1 MKQRLVFIGNIA
13 SPYQVKLCY
22 ALEEYF
28 DAEFWFYE
36 HLDQNRPDW
45 WKIPLGDK
53 CQVLKHSKWFP
64 KIGYLSLGLIPEL
77 IRFKPDVILLGGF
90 MAGHAVIVRIAKLFG
105 IKTVVMSEPLRPLQN
120 DDDPSDKLT
129 NPEDNPYKT
138 RLLHWMFKDADL
150 YFGMGTVAV
159 EQFKNQLGFNPD
171 KVVHAT
177 YAQDIDAYFDH
188 GLRRKQPG
196 DTFKLLFANRLVERY
211 QPLLVLEAYRNLS
224 KRYSLE
230 LYLNHSGQQLEACK
244 TYIAEHDLKNVHF
257 LNEIRAWDEMP
268 KVYEQADILILP
280 ATYSNGNGTIIEARA
295 SGMGVV
301 ISHQINNVSHHSV
314 DGKNCYMCDVTVESI
329 EQGIEQYLEHPERLI
344 EHGMLSRELVK
355 FHRNDV
361 TAKGYYDTLRA
372 KQIIS

>member
-1 MKQRLVFIGNIA
+1 MKQKLVFIGNIA

-36 HLDQNRPDW
+36 YLDQNRPEW

-53 CQVLKHSKWFP
+53 CQVLRYSKWFP

-90 MAGHAVIVRIAKLFG
+90 MAGHAAIVRIAKLFG
-105 IKTVVMSEPLRPLQN
+105 IKTVIMSEPLRPLQN
-120 DDDPSDKLT
+120 DDDPSDRLT
-129 NPEDNPYKT
+129 NPQDNPYKT
-138 RLLHWMFKDADL
+138 KLLHWMFKDADL

-159 EQFKNQLGFNPD
+159 EQFKQQLGFDPN

-188 GLRRKQPG
+188 GLRRKRSG

-230 LYLNHSGQQLEACK
+230 LYLNNSGQQLEACK
-244 TYIAEHDLKNVHF
+244 AYIAEHDLKNVHF
-257 LNEIRAWDEMP
+257 LDEIRAWDEMP
-268 KVYEQADILILP
+268 KVYEQADILVLP

-301 ISHQINNVSHHSV
+301 ISDQINNVSHHSV
-314 DGKNCYMCDVTVESI
+314 DGKNCYMCGVTVESI
-329 EQGIEQYLEHPERLI
+329 ERGIEQYLEHPERLI

>member
-1 MKQRLVFIGNIA
+1 MKQKLVFISNIA

-36 HLDQNRPDW
+36 HLDANRPDW

-53 CQVLKHSKWFP
+53 CKILKYSKRFP
-64 KIGYLSLGLIPEL
+64 KLSYLSLGLIPEL
-77 IRFKPDVILLGGF
+77 VRFKPDIILLGGF
-90 MAGHAVIVRIAKLFG
+90 MPMHALITKVAKRLG

-120 DDDPSDKLT
+120 DDDPSNRLM
-129 NPEDNPYKT
+129 NRIDNPRKT
-138 RLLHWMFKDADL
+138 QLLHWMFKDADL
-150 YFGMGTVAV
+150 FFSMGTVAV
-159 EQFKNQLGFNPD
+159 DQFKRELQFNPD

-188 GLRRKQPG
+188 GLRHKKQG

-224 KRYSLE
+224 KRYNLE

-244 TYIAEHDLKNVHF
+244 SYIAEHHLENVHF
-257 LNEIRAWDEMP
+257 LDEIRAWDEMP
-268 KVYEQADILILP
+268 IVYEQADILILP

-301 ISHQINNVSHHSV
+301 ISNQINNVSHHSV
-314 DGKNCYMCDVTVESI
+314 DGENCYMCDVTVESI
-329 EQGIEQYLEHPERLI
+329 EAGIEQYLAHPERLI
-344 EHGMLSRELVK
+344 EHGKLSRELVK

-361 TAKGYYDTLRA
+361 TAKGYYDTLRE

>member
-1 MKQRLVFIGNIA
+1 MKQKLVFIGNIA

-45 WKIPLGDK
+45 WKIPLGEK
-53 CQVLKHSKWFP
+53 CQILKHTKWFP
-64 KIGYLSLGLIPEL
+64 KLGYLSLGLIPEL

-90 MAGHAVIVRIAKLFG
+90 MAGHAGIVRVAKLFG
-105 IKTVVMSEPLRPLQN
+105 IKTVVMSEPIRPLQN
-120 DDDPSDKLT
+120 DDDPSDRLT
-129 NPEDNPYKT
+129 NPQDNPHKT
-138 RLLHWMFKDADL
+138 KLLHWMFKDADL

-159 EQFKNQLGFNPD
+159 EQFKDHLGFDPE

-230 LYLNHSGQQLEACK
+230 LYLNNSGQQLEACK
-244 TYIAEHDLKNVHF
+244 AYIAEHDLKNVHF
-257 LNEIRAWDEMP
+257 LDEIRAWDEMP
-268 KVYEQADILILP
+268 KVYEQADILVLP

-301 ISHQINNVSHHSV
+301 ISDQINNVSHHSV
-314 DGKNCYMCDVTVESI
+314 DGKNCYMCDITVESI
-329 EQGIEQYLEHPERLI
+329 ERGIEQYLEHPERLI

>member
-1 MKQRLVFIGNIA
+1 MKQKLVFIGNIA

-28 DAEFWFYE
+28 DSEFWFYE
-36 HLDQNRPDW
+36 YLDQNRPDW

-53 CQVLKHSKWFP
+53 CQVLKCSKWFP

-90 MAGHAVIVRIAKLFG
+90 MAGHAAIVRIAKLFG
-105 IKTVVMSEPLRPLQN
+105 IKTVIMSEPLRPLQN
-120 DDDPSDKLT
+120 DDDPSDRLT
-129 NPEDNPYKT
+129 NPQDNPYKT
-138 RLLHWMFKDADL
+138 KLLHWMFKDADL

-159 EQFKNQLGFNPD
+159 EQFKHQLGFDPN

-188 GLRRKQPG
+188 GLRRKQQG

-230 LYLNHSGQQLEACK
+230 LYLNNSGQQLEACK
-244 TYIAEHDLKNVHF
+244 AYIAEHDLKNVHF
-257 LNEIRAWDEMP
+257 LDEIRAWDEMP
-268 KVYEQADILILP
+268 KVYEQADILVLP

-301 ISHQINNVSHHSV
+301 ISDQINNVSHHSV
-314 DGKNCYMCDVTVESI
+314 DGKNCYMCGVTVESI
-329 EQGIEQYLEHPERLI
+329 ERGIEQYLEHPERLI

>member
-1 MKQRLVFIGNIA
+1 MKQKLVFIGNIA

-53 CQVLKHSKWFP
+53 CRILNYSKWFP

-77 IRFKPDVILLGGF
+77 VRFKPDVILLGGF
-90 MAGHAVIVRIAKLFG
+90 MAGHAAIVRVAKLFG

-120 DDDPSDKLT
+120 DDDPSARLT
-129 NPEDNPYKT
+129 NPEDNPYKVK
-138 RLLHWMFKDADL
+138 LLHRLFKDADL

-159 EQFKNQLGFNPD
+159 EQFKHQLGFDPD

-188 GLRRKQPG
+188 GLRRKRPG

-224 KRYSLE
+224 HRYSLE
-230 LYLNHSGQQLEACK
+230 LYLNNSGQQLEACQS
-244 TYIAEHDLKNVHF
+244 YIAEHDLKNVHF
-257 LNEIRAWDEMP
+257 LDEIRAWDEMP

-301 ISHQINNVSHHSV
+301 ISNQINNVAHHSV

-329 EQGIEQYLEHPERLI
+329 ERGIEQYLEHPERLI

-372 KQIIS
+372 NQIIS

>member
-1 MKQRLVFIGNIA
+1 MKQKLVFIGNIA

-22 ALEEYF
+22 ALEVYF

-36 HLDQNRPDW
+36 YLDQNRPDW
-45 WKIPLGDK
+45 WKIPLGEK
-53 CQVLKHSKWFP
+53 CQVLKYSKAFP

-77 IRFKPDVILLGGF
+77 IRFKPDIILLGGF
-90 MAGHAVIVRIAKLFG
+90 MAGHAAIVRAAKLFG
-105 IKTVVMSEPLRPLQN
+105 IKTVIMTEPLRPLQN
-120 DDDPSDKLT
+120 DDDPSDRLT
-129 NPEDNPYKT
+129 NPQDNPYKT
-138 RLLHWMFKDADL
+138 KMLHWMFKDADL

-159 EQFKNQLGFNPD
+159 EQLKRELGFNED

-177 YAQDIDAYFDH
+177 YAQDIDAYFNH
-188 GLRRKQPG
+188 VLRRKRPG

-224 KRYSLE
+224 KQYSLE
-230 LYLNHSGQQLEACK
+230 LYLNNSGQQLEACK
-244 TYIAEHDLKNVHF
+244 AYIAQHQLENVHF
-257 LNEIRAWDEMP
+257 LDEIRAWDEMP

-301 ISHQINNVSHHSV
+301 LSNQINNVGHHSI
-314 DGKNCYMCDVTVESI
+314 DQQNCFMCEVTVESI
-329 EQGIEQYLEHPERLI
+329 EQGIKQYLDHPERLI

-372 KQIIS
+372 KKIIS

>member
-159 EQFKNQLGFNPD
+159 EQFKNQLGFD
-171 KVVHAT
+171 AEKVVHAT